1 MPRTGPAP
9 QGAGPFSCP
18 VPGHARD
25 DAPDWAGLGPGPLVM
40 GILNATPDS
49 FSDGGD
55 TLDRSR
61 AIAAGERM
69 LADGAAIVDVGG
81 ESTRPGAMP
90 VHPAMEQARVLPV
103 VEALARMGAVVSVD
117 TRNASTMA
125 RALDAGARV
134 VNDVSGLAHDPEALP
149 LVAARGCPV
158 VLMHM
163 RGTPETM
170 KALAVYGDVLAE
182 VVAEIAARRDLA
194 VAAGVKRGDILL
206 DPGFGFA
213 KTAEQNLEL
222 LRRLPG
228 LLGLGHA
235 ICVGISRKA
244 TIGMLSGET
253 DARRR
258 GPGSIAAGLFAL
270 DRGARVLRVHDVAET
285 VQAVRVWRGLQG

>member
-1 MPRTGPAP
+1 
-9 QGAGPFSCP
+9 
-18 VPGHARD
+18 
-25 DAPDWAGLGPGPLVM
+25 M

-69 LADGAAIVDVGG
+69 LADGAAIIDVGG
-81 ESTRPGAMP
+81 ESTRPGATP

-103 VEALARMGAVVSVD
+103 VEALVRMGAVVSID
-117 TRNASTMA
+117 TRNAGTMA
-125 RALDAGARV
+125 RALDAGSRI
-134 VNDVSGLAHDPEALP
+134 VNDVTALTHDPEALP

-163 RGTPETM
+163 RGTPGTM
-170 KALAVYGDVLAE
+170 TGLAVYADVLAE
-182 VVAEIAARRDLA
+182 VLAELATRRDAA
-194 VAAGVKRGDILL
+194 VAAGVVPASILL

-213 KTAEQNLEL
+213 KTAGQNLEL

-235 ICVGISRKA
+235 LCVGISRKA
-244 TIGMLSGET
+244 TIGMLSGEA
-253 DARRR
+253 DPRRR

-285 VQAVRVWRGLQG
+285 VQAVRAWRGLQG